1 MASNS
6 LSGFN
11 LPPGSLVPGLCDVQP
26 TESVAIAGVLDIA
39 HDFEVVIFSAEGTL
53 CRNGKTLPAGA
64 VLVPTL
70 RRKERK
76 LAIFTTETDA
86 SREELAR
93 RVNYLGFSFA
103 PERILLRE
111 DFSNLKKKFPLAENQ
126 RILLVCSD
134 PLNEI
139 ALGHSYGLKTLLI
152 TPDGNDLS
160 ESLGI
165 GSHYIA
171 SSV

>member
-1 MASNS
+1 MAFKS
-6 LSGFN
+6 LSGSNF
-11 LPPGSLVPGLCDVQP
+11 PPGTLVPGLCDAQP
-26 TESVAIAGVLDIA
+26 TESKRIGGVLDIA
-39 HDFEVVIFSAEGTL
+39 QDFEVVIFSTEGTL
-53 CRNGKTLPAGA
+53 CRNGRTLPAGA

-70 RRKERK
+70 RKKERK
-76 LAIFTTETDA
+76 LAVFTTEVNI

-93 RVNYLGFSFA
+93 RINHLGFSFA

-111 DFSNLKKKFPLAENQ
+111 DFSDLKKKFPLAENQ

-134 PLNEI
+134 PLNEV
-139 ALGHSYGLKTLLI
+139 ALGHSFGLKTLLI

>member
-1 MASNS
+1 MALKSVTGS
-6 LSGFN
+6 FS
-11 LPPGSLVPGLCDVQP
+11 PPGSLVPGLCDAQP
-26 TESVAIAGVLDIA
+26 TESQLVAGILDIA
-39 HDFEVVIFSAEGTL
+39 QDFEVVIFSADGTL

-76 LAIFTTETDA
+76 LAIFTTETNV

-93 RVNYLGFSFA
+93 QINYLGFSFA
-103 PERILLRE
+103 PERILLRD
-111 DFSNLKKKFPLAENQ
+111 DFENLKRKFPLAENQ

-134 PLNEI
+134 PLNEV
-139 ALGHSYGLKTLLI
+139 ALGHSYGLKTLFI

-160 ESLGI
+160 ETLGI